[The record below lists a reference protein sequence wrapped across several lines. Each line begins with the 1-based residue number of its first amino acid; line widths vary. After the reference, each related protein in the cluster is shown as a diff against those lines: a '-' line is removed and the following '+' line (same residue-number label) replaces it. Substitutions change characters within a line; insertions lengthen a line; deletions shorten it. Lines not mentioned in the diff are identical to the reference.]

1 MPVSFTGNKLS
12 SCFSIR
18 DKTKFEHR
26 HNVIYFRTCPEMTCN
41 DNNIGEAK
49 QQIFKRV
56 KDDNGRDFNSHLLKD
71 ALEKNHQHVS
81 ERDFKIIGNGF
92 WGNKKKRKVAEALL
106 IPEIKPT
113 LIKWNSTDK
122 VHCLIF
128 EVLLLLMLISDFFN
142 RMTLTALF

>member
-18 DKTKFEHR
+18 DKTKFEHK
-26 HNVIYFRTCPEMTCN
+26 HNVIYFRRCPEMTCN

-56 KDDNGRDFNSHLLKD
+56 KDDNGRDFSSHLLKD

-81 ERDFKIIGNGF
+81 EKYFEIIGNGF
-92 WGNKKKRKVAEALL
+92 WGNNKKRKVAEALL

-113 LIKWNSTDK
+113 LIK
-122 VHCLIF
+122 
-128 EVLLLLMLISDFFN
+128 
-142 RMTLTALF
+142 